1 MEKNSLNLVNLL
13 FMIKELEKKNNEFE
27 NFVSNLDI
35 YSRVNILK
43 EISSHIINNNK
54 IFQELQLEQK
64 TVCLP
69 KEKLEKSQVNNLIEQ
84 TFIKIQSDSSKK
96 VIFLRAFLE
105 NLKDVSDNDVNVI
118 LNSFKN
124 KSDDEIKDE
133 LSNLV
138 KIFKIKE

>member
-1 MEKNSLNLVNLL
+1 MEKNRLNLVKLM
-13 FMIKELEKKNNEFE
+13 FMIKEMEKMNNDFE

-35 YSRVNILK
+35 YSRANMLK
-43 EISSHIINNNK
+43 EIASNVINNNK

-64 TVCLP
+64 TAYIP
-69 KEKLEKSQVNNLIEQ
+69 KEKLEISQVYNLIEY
-84 TFIKIQSDSSKK
+84 TFIKIQSDTSKK
-96 VIFLRAFLE
+96 IIFLRAFLE
-105 NLKDVSDNDVNVI
+105 NLKDVSDNDINVI

-124 KSDDEIKDE
+124 KSDDEIKEE

>member
-69 KEKLEKSQVNNLIEQ
+69 KEKLEKSQVNNLIEH

>member
-1 MEKNSLNLVNLL
+1 
-13 FMIKELEKKNNEFE
+13 FE

-35 YSRVNILK
+35 YSRANMLK
-43 EISSHIINNNK
+43 EISSNVINNNK

-105 NLKDVSDNDVNVI
+105 NLKDVSDIDVNVI